1 MHIDVTTFTADQ
13 LALRDWVIDQNRKTQ
28 AWIDAVPGRGASLI
42 TEDLTI
48 LAAVGIFCIA
58 DAEKVVSDVL

>member
-48 LAAVGIFCIA
+48 LAAAGIFCIA
-58 DAEKVVSDVL
+58 DAERGSK